1 MAKVRYLVHR
11 PGKPVGVRAVKT
23 AKAVQTVGI
32 WEVSSCVERL
42 PEILDTM
49 NRAQDE
55 VRFDEV
61 LAAVPPGLVS
71 QPRVGATWWRL
82 MSGQRLSASERK
94 EMKANVWAHN
104 FEPQASLVRKDL
116 GIDLLIG
123 LTPAMVAFVEGQDRY
138 WNFFAWND
146 RKHLSLVSCYDVR
159 EYAESVQRPF
169 EAAIGMLIVGELLYC
184 RNAKVEYHTED
195 RGCLFDMTIERENLK
210 LSLAT
215 MEIESHCRAL
225 LTGKWRTVGDALM
238 KALRN
243 YRPK

>member
-11 PGKPVGVRAVKT
+11 PGKPVAVRAVKT
-23 AKAVQTVGI
+23 AKTVQTVGI

-82 MSGQRLSASERK
+82 MSGERLSARERK

-123 LTPAMVAFVEGQDRY
+123 LTPAMVAFVEGQERN
-138 WNFFAWND
+138 WNYFTWND

-159 EYAESVQRPF
+159 EYAEAVQRPF

-184 RNAKVEYHTED
+184 RNAKVDYHPKD
-195 RGCLFDMTIERENLK
+195 RGCLFDKTIERENLK

-215 MEIESHCRAL
+215 MEIESRCRAL
-225 LTGKWRTVGDALM
+225 LAGKWRMVGDALM

-243 YRPK
+243 YRPQ